1 MPFLKK
7 NKVKIT
13 DNKSDKAPRTLEPE
27 KLKSLYKRHKRVT
40 LTRIGAS
47 AIVCVG
53 LFFAFFIDVIE
64 FKTFLYTISCIIFQ
78 LLISVPSL
86 LIIRKIKSLRGHELF
101 SLSVSLF
108 EILGYTAAI
117 YFLGGIM
124 ATFLLLM
131 YSANIAYAG
140 MVAPGRTAFIIATF
154 SSLSFTAM
162 VLLVHFGILPHQK
175 VGIAEVPYDLKMQ
188 LVIVLVTTMLL
199 YIVAYIS
206 SRTSIVVKRSKEKLA
221 ESESRYRE
229 HVENIGD
236 IVYVL
241 DRNGKIKYVN
251 KALER
256 LLGISLDDLRKKKLK
271 EIVTPQT
278 YGELQDIIKKR
289 ENVMDGK
296 AFEISILCQDG
307 LERTYEVRERVLM
320 ADNKIAEIHGI
331 GRDITDRK
339 KMEEQVIQ
347 SQRMEA
353 VGALAGGIAHNFNN
367 ILVGIMGYS
376 EYLVSK
382 KELDDPDYKALNT
395 IHEGTIRASELT
407 YQLLHIARGGEYKR
421 TELNLNDVVES
432 VHTLISGSFFSSIE
446 INTYLAGD
454 LMVMEGD
461 IGQLEQC
468 LLNLC
473 INSRDAMP
481 KGGKLIIETKN
492 QKLDQ
497 DFVET
502 HFGAQEGD
510 HVVLSVTD
518 TGIGMTE
525 EVKEHIFEPFFST
538 KDQKRST
545 GMGLSSV
552 YGIVKNHGGM
562 ITVYSEV
569 GEGSTFKLYFPAAGE
584 HGDETPSI
592 RKNKK
597 PKVNATILIID
608 DEPIVTETWKDF
620 LSAEGY
626 LVITAKDGKEGL
638 EIFRK
643 KKNEI
648 DLVIL
653 DYIMPEM
660 GGEEIVTHLK
670 GINPDVKILLSSG
683 YSENAK
689 TKEIPAENAD
699 GFIQKPTRLSELNR
713 KIIEILVK
721 E

>member
-1 MPFLKK
+1 MTLFKQ
-7 NKVKIT
+7 NKEKSA
-13 DNKSDKAPRTLEPE
+13 DNKLDKAPRILEPE
-27 KLKSLYKRHKRVT
+27 KLKSLYKRHKRVA
-40 LTRIGAS
+40 LNRVGAT
-47 AIVCVG
+47 AIMWIAL
-53 LFFAFFIDVIE
+53 LFALLIDIIE
-64 FKTFLYTISCIIFQ
+64 FRTFLYTTFCAIFLILINIPT
-78 LLISVPSL
+78 LLVFK
-86 LIIRKIKSLRGHELF
+86 RIKNRQAHELF
-101 SLSVSLF
+101 SLSVNFL
-108 EILGYTAAI
+108 EIVGYTAAI

-124 ATFLLLM
+124 AAFLLLV
-131 YSANIAYAG
+131 YSDIIAYAG
-140 MVAPGRTAFIIATF
+140 MVAPGRTPFIMATL
-154 SSLSFTAM
+154 STLSFTAM
-162 VLLVHFGILPHQK
+162 VLSVHFGIIPYQK
-175 VGIAEVPYDLKMQ
+175 VVFPEVTYNLKEQ
-188 LVIVLVTTMLL
+188 LVIILVGAILL
-199 YIVAYIS
+199 YIIAFIS
-206 SRTSIVVKRSKEKLA
+206 SRTSVVIKQSKEKLA

-241 DRNGKIKYVN
+241 DRNGRIKYVN
-251 KALER
+251 KALEK
-256 LLGISLDDLRKKKLK
+256 LLGVSLNNLRKRKLK

-278 YGELQDIIKKR
+278 YEELQDIIKKR
-289 ENVMDGK
+289 KDVMDGK
-296 AFEISILCQDG
+296 AFEITILCQDG
-307 LERTYEVRERVLM
+307 LERTYEIRERVLM
-320 ADNKIAEIHGI
+320 TNTKITEIHGI
-331 GRDITDRK
+331 GRDVTERK

-382 KELDDPDYKALNT
+382 KGLDDPDYKALET
-395 IHEGTIRASELT
+395 IHKGTIRASELT
-407 YQLLHIARGGEYKR
+407 YQLLHVARGGEYKR

-446 INTYLAGD
+446 INTYLASD

-481 KGGKLIIETKN
+481 KGGNLIIETKN

-502 HFGAQEGD
+502 HFGAHEGD

-545 GMGLSSV
+545 GMGLSTV

-569 GEGSTFKLYFPAAGE
+569 GEGTTFKLYFPVAGK
-584 HGDETPSI
+584 HKNETPSI
-592 RKNKK
+592 GEDKK
-597 PKVNATILIID
+597 LKLNTTILIID
-608 DEPIVTETWKDF
+608 DEPIVTETWKYF
-620 LSAEGY
+620 LSAQGY
-626 LVITAKDGKEGL
+626 SVITANDRKEGL
-638 EIFRK
+638 EIFQNK
-643 KKNEI
+643 VGEI
-648 DLVIL
+648 DLIIL
-653 DYIMPEM
+653 DYVMPNI
-660 GGEEIVTHLK
+660 GGKQTVTHLK
-670 GINPDVKILLSSG
+670 EIDPNVKILLSSG
-683 YSENAK
+683 YSENTK
-689 TKEIPAENAD
+689 IKEIIAENAD
-699 GFIQKPTRLSELNR
+699 GFIQKPSPLSELNR